1 MKLSIVVVSWNTK
14 ELLAQ
19 CLDSIKA
26 HPPAGPYELIVVD
39 NGSQDG
45 SPEMVAQQHPD
56 VHLIRNGD
64 NLGFAQA
71 NNQAMGVAAG
81 RYILLLNPDTTVHA
95 GALAA
100 LVTFLEKHPQAG
112 AGGAR
117 LLNPDGS
124 LQHSCSPAPTLF
136 NEWLHL
142 FHLDRDRRHGM
153 SAWHIDAAREVERL
167 MGACLMLRRE
177 AIERIGPLDERYF
190 MYSEEVDYCYRLRKA
205 GWRLYWV
212 PQAVVVHYG
221 GQSTGQIADEMFL
234 QLYQN
239 KLLYF
244 RKHYGRAGAL
254 AYKFILLLASSTRL
268 ALSPVT
274 WLEKP
279 PRRQQH
285 RDLAGR
291 YWRLLTALPNL

>member
-1 MKLSIVVVSWNTK
+1 
-14 ELLAQ
+14 
-19 CLDSIKA
+19 
-26 HPPAGPYELIVVD
+26 
-39 NGSQDG
+39 
-45 SPEMVAQQHPD
+45 MVALQHPD
-56 VHLIRNGD
+56 VRLIRNDD

-71 NNQAMGVAAG
+71 NNQAMGLANGNYV
-81 RYILLLNPDTTVHA
+81 LLLNPDTTVRA
-95 GALAA
+95 GALDT
-100 LVTFLEKHPQAG
+100 LVTFLEEHPHAG
-112 AGGAR
+112 AAGAR

-142 FHLDRDRRHGM
+142 FHLDRERRQGM
-153 SAWHIDAAREVERL
+153 SAWNVEAAREVESL
-167 MGACLMLRRE
+167 IGACLMLRRE
-177 AIERIGPLDERYF
+177 AIDEIGRLDERYF

-205 GWRLYWV
+205 GWPLYWV

-221 GQSTGQIADEMFL
+221 GQSTRQIADEMFL

-244 RKHYGRAGAL
+244 RKHYGRADAW
-254 AYKFILLLASSTRL
+254 AYKFILLWASSMRL
-268 ALSPVT
+268 ALSPFT

-279 PRRQQH
+279 SRRRQH

-291 YWRLLTALPNL
+291 YWRLLTALPGL